1 MQREIIFYILFSL
14 ASKTHQKIEFKIL
27 LLVHIGCHI
36 DRDWRD
42 VDDDDIW
49 SIQSG
54 RKIGFFPQNFH
65 RCVLSRDADTDDADE
80 VYRISLK
87 PFNTI
92 ITTRWINFWLNV
104 SEQTC
109 FSNFWLK
116 KSLPKPDN
124 WILGKKTTENGSRN
138 NERDRVCV

>member
-27 LLVHIGCHI
+27 LLVHIGCHK

-54 RKIGFFPQNFH
+54 RKIGFFFRKIFTGVSFLATPIPTTPMKYI
-65 RCVLSRDADTDDADE
+65 V
-80 VYRISLK
+80 SL
-87 PFNTI
+87 
-92 ITTRWINFWLNV
+92 
-104 SEQTC
+104 
-109 FSNFWLK
+109 
-116 KSLPKPDN
+116 
-124 WILGKKTTENGSRN
+124 
-138 NERDRVCV
+138 